1 MAEPDTR
8 ISGCTYMIS
17 KGITLRGLEL
27 FALAARS
34 GSVAQTARM
43 SGLSLAA
50 VSQNLR
56 NLEDAVGQPLLDHA
70 RRPMQLTATGRQ
82 FLARID
88 PALTQIRQAE
98 SEAGTIDLSRIT
110 ELRLGII
117 DDFDAD
123 LTPDFVS
130 GLARQLQGCGFRLST
145 GLSHDIARQL
155 QAGHL
160 DIGILTSPD
169 DGLEGLAELP
179 ILRDPLILAVPAG
192 HPVDPDD
199 PFGSLG
205 GLPFLRYDRTQMLG
219 QQIEAVLQERGL
231 VLPNRF
237 ELSSNPALHA
247 LVAAGTGWT
256 ITTALSALRARRQAE
271 RVALMA
277 LPGAPVG
284 RRISLFCAD
293 RRLARE
299 AGDLAATVRRLFR
312 LALLEPARTAIP
324 WIGTQLDVLDRPA
337 DSP

>member
-1 MAEPDTR
+1 
-8 ISGCTYMIS
+8 MIS

-34 GSVAQTARM
+34 GSVAQTARIA
-43 SGLSLAA
+43 GLSLAA
-50 VSQNLR
+50 VSQQLK

-70 RRPMQLTATGRQ
+70 RRPMQLTAAGRQ

-123 LTPDFVS
+123 LTPEFVS

-155 QAGHL
+155 QADDL

-169 DGLEGLAELP
+169 GGLPGLAELP
-179 ILRDPLILAVPAG
+179 ILRDPLILAVPAS
-192 HPVDPDD
+192 HPVDAND
-199 PFGSLG
+199 PFGSLRD
-205 GLPFLRYDRTQMLG
+205 LPFLRYDRAQMLG
-219 QQIEAVLQERGL
+219 QMVEATLHERAL
-231 VLPNRF
+231 HLPNRF

-247 LVAAGTGWT
+247 LVASGTGWM
-256 ITTALSALRARRQAE
+256 ITTALSALRARRQAD
-271 RVALMA
+271 RVVL
-277 LPGAPVG
+277 LPFPGAPVA
-284 RRISLFCAD
+284 RTVSLFCAD
-293 RRLARE
+293 HRLTRE
-299 AGDLAATVRRLFR
+299 AGELAETVRRLFR
-312 LALLEPARTAIP
+312 LTILQSARQAIP
-324 WIGTQLDVLDRPA
+324 WIGTQLDVLNGPA
-337 DSP
+337 LGA